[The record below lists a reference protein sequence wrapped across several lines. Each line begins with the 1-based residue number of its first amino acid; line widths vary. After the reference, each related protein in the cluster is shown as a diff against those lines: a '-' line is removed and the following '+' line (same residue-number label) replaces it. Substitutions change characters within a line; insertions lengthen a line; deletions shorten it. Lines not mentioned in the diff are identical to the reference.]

1 MRILAIIKKALIMQ
15 FRDFWALLLT
25 ILSAPFFIL
34 IYYLMTG
41 GSSTTYSVGIF
52 DADTT
57 YNSILRNQLVSEMRA
72 VKYANGKEALSV
84 FETEDTLSVLKQI
97 KNRKTDLLI
106 TIPQGFADSLSK
118 GKVPHFQI
126 FGEASNPKYSIGT
139 IFTVTAVESLVEKAT
154 GNKPLYSFEERFMGN
169 SMTKTEFDIYAPG
182 IFIFS
187 IIMLILSA
195 SLSIIRD
202 IEDKTMIRLK
212 LTKMTVFDYLIGNT
226 FVQWVIGVL
235 SFGLT
240 MWLAILLGFNS
251 QGSTVLILLVCSLT
265 ILSIIAVCL
274 ILVSFCKNATMV
286 MIVGNFPLF
295 ILMFFTGAM
304 IPLPRNEIIAGFA
317 INDILP
323 PTHAVIAL
331 NKIFTFGAGLHDIS
345 YELIM
350 LTFLTVIYYA
360 TGVWLFKRNHLL
372 TKQSL

>member
-1 MRILAIIKKALIMQ
+1 MQ

-34 IYYLMTG
+34 IYYLMTSG
-41 GSSTTYSVGIF
+41 GSTSYTINCYY
-52 DADTT
+52 ADIS
-57 YNSILRNQLVSEMRA
+57 NSSIKNQLLSELKA
-72 VKYANGKEALSV
+72 VKYANGKAALKV
-84 FETEDTLSVLKQI
+84 FETGDTISVKDLI
-97 KNRKTDLLI
+97 KNRKVDLLI
-106 TIPQGFADSLSK
+106 TIPQGFSDSLK
-118 GKVPHFQI
+118 TGNTPNFMI
-126 FGEASNPKYSIGT
+126 YGEASNPKYSIAT
-139 IFTVTAVESLVEKAT
+139 IFTITGVESLVKKLTRNE
-154 GNKPLYSFEERFMGN
+154 PLYTFQEKFMGN
-169 SMTKTEFDIYAPG
+169 SMTKSEFDIYAPG

-212 LTKMTVFDYLIGNT
+212 LTKMTVFDYLLGNT
-226 FVQWVIGVL
+226 LVQWLIGIL

-251 QGSTVLILLVCSLT
+251 QGSTILILLVCSLT
-265 ILSIIAVCL
+265 ILSIIAICL
-274 ILVSFCKNATMV
+274 ILVAFCKNATMV

-317 INDILP
+317 LNDILP

-331 NKIFTFGAGLHDIS
+331 NKIFTFGARLEEIT
-345 YELIM
+345 YELLM
-350 LTFLTVIYYA
+350 LGILTIVYFSI
-360 TGVWLFKRNHLL
+360 GILLFKRNHLL
-372 TKQSL
+372 KT

>member
-41 GSSTTYSVGIF
+41 GSSTTYSVSIF
-52 DADTT
+52 DADKTN
-57 YNSILRNQLVSEMRA
+57 NSIIRNQLVSEMRA
-72 VKYANGKEALSV
+72 VKYANGEEALV
-84 FETEDTLSVLKQI
+84 IFEAEDTMSVMKQI
-97 KNRKTDLLI
+97 KNRKTDLLV
-106 TIPQGFADSLSK
+106 TIPQGFADSLSM
-118 GKVPHFQI
+118 GKTPHFQI

-139 IFTVTAVESLVEKAT
+139 IFTITAVESLVEKVT
-154 GNKPLYSFEERFMGN
+154 GNKPLYAFEEKFMGN
-169 SMTKTEFDIYAPG
+169 SMTKTEFDIYVPG

-212 LTKMTVFDYLIGNT
+212 LTKMTVFDYLLGNT
-226 FVQWVIGVL
+226 FVQWVTGVL

-251 QGSTVLILLVCSLT
+251 QGSIILILLVCSLT

-372 TKQSL
+372 TRHS

>member
-41 GSSTTYSVGIF
+41 GSSTTYSVNLF
-52 DADTT
+52 YADTV
-57 YNSILRNQLVSEMRA
+57 NSLTVKNQLISELNA
-72 VKYANGKEALSV
+72 VKYSNGTAALNILETSDTASV
-84 FETEDTLSVLKQI
+84 KTQI
-97 KNRKTDLLI
+97 KNRKTDLLLI
-106 TIPQGFADSLSK
+106 IPQGFADSLK
-118 GKVPHFQI
+118 TGGVPNFMI
-126 FGEASNPKYSIGT
+126 SGEASNPKYSIGT
-139 IFTVTAVESLVEKAT
+139 IFTITAVESLARKVS
-154 GNKPLYSFEERFMGN
+154 GNKPLYTFEEKFMGN
-169 SMTKTEFDIYAPG
+169 SLSKTEFDIYAPG

-212 LTKMTVFDYLIGNT
+212 LTKMSVFDYLLGNS
-226 FVQWVIGVL
+226 FVQWVIGVI

-251 QGSTVLILLVCSLT
+251 QGSTTLILAVCSLT
-265 ILSIIAVCL
+265 ILSIIAICL
-274 ILVSFCKNATMV
+274 ILVAFCKNATMV

-295 ILMFFTGAM
+295 ILMFFTGSM

-317 INDILP
+317 LNDILP

-331 NKIFTFGAGLHDIS
+331 NKIFTFGAGLKDIR
-345 YELIM
+345 YELFM
-350 LTFLTVIYYA
+350 LAILTIIYYA
-360 TGVWLFKRNHLL
+360 IGVWLFKKNHLL
-372 TKQSL
+372 KA

>member
-1 MRILAIIKKALIMQ
+1 MRIFAIIKKALIMQ

-34 IYYLMTG
+34 IYYLMTSG
-41 GSSTTYSVGIF
+41 GSTSYTINYF
-52 DADTT
+52 YADTS
-57 YNSILRNQLVSEMRA
+57 NSSSFKNQLVSELKA
-72 VKYANGKEALSV
+72 VKYANGKAALNV
-84 FETEDTLSVLKQI
+84 FETDDTMSVKDLI
-97 KNRKTDLLI
+97 KNRKVDLLI
-106 TIPQGFADSLSK
+106 TIPQGFADSLK
-118 GKVPHFQI
+118 TGNIPNFLI
-126 FGEASNPKYSIGT
+126 FGEAGNPKYSVAT
-139 IFTVTAVESLVEKAT
+139 IFTITAVESLVKKLTRNE
-154 GNKPLYSFEERFMGN
+154 PLYTFQEKFMGN
-169 SMTKTEFDIYAPG
+169 SMTKSEFDIYAPG

-212 LTKMTVFDYLIGNT
+212 LTKMTVFDYLLGNT
-226 FVQWVIGVL
+226 LVQWVIGIL

-251 QGSTVLILLVCSLT
+251 QGSTILILLVCSLT
-265 ILSIIAVCL
+265 ILSIIAICL
-274 ILVSFCKNATMV
+274 ILVAFCKNATMV

-317 INDILP
+317 LNDILP

-331 NKIFTFGAGLHDIS
+331 NKIFTFGAGLKEIT
-345 YELIM
+345 YELLM
-350 LTFLTVIYYA
+350 LGILTIVYFSI
-360 TGVWLFKRNHLL
+360 GILLFKRNHLL
-372 TKQSL
+372 KT

>member
-1 MRILAIIKKALIMQ
+1 MRIFAIIKKALIMQ

-41 GSSTTYSVGIF
+41 GSSTTYTVNYYYS
-52 DADTT
+52 DTD
-57 YNSILRNQLVSEMRA
+57 SSSLIKNQLVSELKA
-72 VKYANGKEALSV
+72 VKYANGKAALNV
-84 FETEDTLSVLKQI
+84 FEAEDTVLVKTLI
-97 KNRKTDLLI
+97 KNRKVDLLI
-106 TIPQGFADSLSK
+106 TFPPGFADSLMA
-118 GKVPHFQI
+118 GNVPNFMI
-126 FGEASNPKYSIGT
+126 SGEASNPKYSIGT
-139 IFTVTAVESLVEKAT
+139 IFTLTAIESLVEKFT
-154 GNKPLYSFEERFMGN
+154 RNKPLYTFQEKFMGN
-169 SMTKTEFDIYAPG
+169 SMTKSEFDIYAPG

-212 LTKMTVFDYLIGNT
+212 LTKMTVFDYLLGNT
-226 FVQWVIGVL
+226 FVQWLIGVL

-240 MWLAILLGFNS
+240 MWLAIILGFNS
-251 QGSTVLILLVCSLT
+251 QGSTILILLVCSLT
-265 ILSIIAVCL
+265 ILSVIAICL

-304 IPLPRNEIIAGFA
+304 IPLPRNEIISGFA
-317 INDILP
+317 LNDILP

-331 NKIFTFGAGLHDIS
+331 NKIFTFGARIQEIR
-345 YELIM
+345 YELLM
-350 LTFLTVIYYA
+350 LAILTIFYYSI
-360 TGVWLFKRNHLL
+360 GIWLFKRNHLL
-372 TKQSL
+372 KT

>member
-41 GSSTTYSVGIF
+41 GSSTTYTVNYF
-52 DADTT
+52 FADNDST
-57 YNSILRNQLVSEMRA
+57 SIVKEQLVKELKA
-72 VKYANGKEALSV
+72 VRYASGENALSV
-84 FETEDTLSVLKQI
+84 SETDDTIVVKDLI
-97 KNRKTDLLI
+97 KNRKVDLLL
-106 TIPQGFADSLSK
+106 TIPQGFTDSLK
-118 GKVPHFQI
+118 EGNPPDFLI
-126 FGEASNPKYSIGT
+126 YGEASNPKYSIGT
-139 IFTVTAVESLVEKAT
+139 IFTITAIESYVKNQT
-154 GNKPLYSFEERFMGN
+154 RNKPLYTFQEKFMGN
-169 SMTKTEFDIYAPG
+169 SITKSEFDIYAPG

-212 LTKMTVFDYLIGNT
+212 LTKMTVFDYLSGNT
-226 FVQWVIGVL
+226 IVQWAVGVL
-235 SFGLT
+235 SFSLT

-251 QGSTVLILLVCSLT
+251 QGSFSLILLICSLT
-265 ILSIIAVCL
+265 ILSIIAICL
-274 ILVSFCKNATMV
+274 ILVAFCKTATMI

-295 ILMFFTGAM
+295 ILMFFTGSM

-317 INDILP
+317 LNDILP

-331 NKIFTFGAGLHDIS
+331 NKVFTFGAGLKDIR

-350 LTFLTVIYYA
+350 LVILTIIYYSA
-360 TGVWLFKRNHLL
+360 GVWLFKRNHLK
-372 TKQSL
+372 T

>member
-1 MRILAIIKKALIMQ
+1 MRIFAIIKKALIMQ

-25 ILSAPFFIL
+25 VLSAPFFIL

-41 GSSTTYSVGIF
+41 GSSTTYSVNYF
-52 DADTT
+52 YADTSST
-57 YNSILRNQLVSEMRA
+57 SFIKDQLVTELKA
-72 VKYANGKEALSV
+72 VKYANGEAALNVS
-84 FETEDTLSVLKQI
+84 ETEDTIMVKNLI
-97 KNRKTDLLI
+97 KNRKVDLLI
-106 TIPQGFADSLSK
+106 TIPQGFADSLK
-118 GKVPHFQI
+118 TGNAPDFQI

-139 IFTVTAVESLVEKAT
+139 IFTITAIESLVKRVS
-154 GNKPLYSFEERFMGN
+154 GNKPLYTFQEKFMGN
-169 SMTKTEFDIYAPG
+169 SVTKSEFDIYAPG

-212 LTKMTVFDYLIGNT
+212 LTKMTVWDYLSGNT

-251 QGSTVLILLVCSLT
+251 QGSTILILLVCSLT
-265 ILSIIAVCL
+265 ILSILAICL

-304 IPLPRNEIIAGFA
+304 IPLPRNEIITGFA
-317 INDILP
+317 LNDILP

-331 NKIFTFGAGLHDIS
+331 NKIFTFGAGFQEIR
-345 YELIM
+345 YELFM
-350 LTFLTVIYYA
+350 LGVLTIIYFSI
-360 TGVWLFKRNHLL
+360 GIWLFKRNHLL
-372 TKQSL
+372 KT

>member
-1 MRILAIIKKALIMQ
+1 MQ

-34 IYYLMTG
+34 IYYLMTSG
-41 GSSTTYSVGIF
+41 GSTSYTINCYY
-52 DADTT
+52 ADIG
-57 YNSILRNQLVSEMRA
+57 NSSIKNQLLSELKA
-72 VKYANGKEALSV
+72 VKYANGKAALKV
-84 FETEDTLSVLKQI
+84 FETGDTISVKDLI
-97 KNRKTDLLI
+97 KNRKVDLLI
-106 TIPQGFADSLSK
+106 TIPQGFSDSLK
-118 GKVPHFQI
+118 TGNTPNFMI
-126 FGEASNPKYSIGT
+126 YGEASNPKYSIAT
-139 IFTVTAVESLVEKAT
+139 IFTITGVESLVKKLTRNE
-154 GNKPLYSFEERFMGN
+154 PLYTFQEKFMGN
-169 SMTKTEFDIYAPG
+169 SMTKSEFDIYAPG

-212 LTKMTVFDYLIGNT
+212 LTKMTVFDYLLGNT
-226 FVQWVIGVL
+226 LVQWVIGIL

-251 QGSTVLILLVCSLT
+251 QGSTFLILLVCSLT
-265 ILSIIAVCL
+265 ILSIIAICL
-274 ILVSFCKNATMV
+274 ILVAFCKNATMV

-317 INDILP
+317 LNDILP

-331 NKIFTFGAGLHDIS
+331 NKIFTFGARLEEIT
-345 YELIM
+345 YELLM
-350 LTFLTVIYYA
+350 LGILTIVYFSI
-360 TGVWLFKRNHLL
+360 GILLFKRNHLL
-372 TKQSL
+372 KT